1 MKKCVIFCAGEFKEL
16 LRPVGGDELVI
27 AADAGLLHTQE
38 IGLVPDI
45 ILGDFDSLG
54 TVPEGAEV
62 FPVEKDDTDSML
74 AIKRGLQMGCDTFY
88 IYGALDGKRVDH
100 TLANFQAL
108 HYLADHGAR
117 GWLIGKR
124 EIVTVIQNSKLVFPP
139 YFTDYL
145 SVFCLGEDAKGVSIR
160 GAKYEMDNAVLSAR
174 FPLGISNQFV
184 QKKVTVEVADGT
196 LLLIWRRRN
205 GLL

>member
-1 MKKCVIFCAGEFKEL
+1 MKKCVIFCAGDFKEL

-27 AADAGLLHTQE
+27 AADAGLLHAQE
-38 IGLVPDI
+38 IGLRPDI

-54 TVPEGAEV
+54 TVPAGAEV

-74 AIKRGLQMGCDTFY
+74 AIKRGLAMGCDTFY

-100 TLANFQAL
+100 TMANFQAL

-117 GWLIGKR
+117 GWLIGNR
-124 EIVTVIQNSKLVFPP
+124 EIVTVIQNSALVFPP
-139 YFTDYL
+139 YFTDHL
-145 SVFCLGEDAKGVSIR
+145 SVFCLGKDARGVSIR
-160 GAKYEMDNAVLSAR
+160 GAKYEMENAVLSAG
-174 FPLGISNQFV
+174 FPLGVSNQFV
-184 QKKVTVEVADGT
+184 QKKLTVEVTDGT

>member
-27 AADAGLLHTQE
+27 AADAGVLHTQE

-54 TVPEGAEV
+54 SIPEGAEV

-74 AIKRGLQMGCDTFY
+74 AIKRGLEMGCDTFY

-117 GWLIGKR
+117 GWLIGRR
-124 EIVTVIQNSKLVFPP
+124 EIVTVIKNSALVFPP
-139 YFTDYL
+139 YFTDHL
-145 SVFCLGEDAKGVSIR
+145 SIFCLGKDAQGVSIR
-160 GAKYEMDNAVLSAR
+160 GAKYEMENAVLSAG

-205 GLL
+205 GIL